1 VKGALTTAARR
12 PTLWVE
18 SGVVLVWAL
27 LILGSVLSTGS
38 ASASGSGWSSG
49 PLWLCVTG
57 MAKMGSGVSGHA
69 EHLVLAGPST
79 SLVATMPMLALMAV
93 AMMVPPALPAIG
105 YVGLNSLYWRR
116 RRAVLEFVVVFL
128 AVWVA
133 YSVVVLGAIGS
144 SGVTSS
150 PLAAAAALALAA
162 LWQLTPAKRRAL
174 QACHRTRPLPPKG
187 WRATVGVADFGLN
200 NGAACL
206 ASCWAMMLTTAFVGL
221 PKLAW
226 MAALTALITAERL
239 SLKPRRASRRIGI
252 ALGAAA
258 IVAAALALL

>member
-1 VKGALTTAARR
+1 MTSFVRR

-18 SGVVLVWAL
+18 AGVVLVWAL
-27 LILGSVLSTGS
+27 L
-38 ASASGSGWSSG
+38 ASASFLSTSSAAVNGPRGSSG
-49 PLWLCVTG
+49 SLWICVTG
-57 MAKMGSGVSGHA
+57 MAKMGSGLSSHA

-79 SLVATMPMLALMAV
+79 SLVATLPMLALMAI
-93 AMMVPPALPAIG
+93 AMMVPPAMPAIG

-116 RRAVLEFVVVFL
+116 RRAVFEFVVFFL

-133 YSVVVLGAIGS
+133 YSVVVLGAISS
-144 SGVTSS
+144 SGAAAS

-162 LWQLTPAKRRAL
+162 LWQLTPAKHRAL

-187 WRATVGVADFGLN
+187 WRATAGVADFGLH

-206 ASCWAMMLTTAFVGL
+206 ASCWALMLTTAFIGL

-226 MAALTALITAERL
+226 MAALTGLITAERL
-239 SLKPRRASRRIGI
+239 SLKPRRASRRSGT
-252 ALGAAA
+252 ALAAA
-258 IVAAALALL
+258 ALAAAALALV

>member
-1 VKGALTTAARR
+1 MTSFVRR

-18 SGVVLVWAL
+18 AGVVLVWAL
-27 LILGSVLSTGS
+27 LALASFLSTSS
-38 ASASGSGWSSG
+38 AAVSGPRWSSG
-49 PLWLCVTG
+49 SLWICVTG
-57 MAKMGSGVSGHA
+57 MAKMGSGVSSHA
-69 EHLVLAGPST
+69 GHLVLAGPST
-79 SLVATMPMLALMAV
+79 SLVATLPMLALMAI
-93 AMMVPPALPAIG
+93 AMMVPPAMPAIG

-133 YSVVVLGAIGS
+133 YSVVVLGAVSS
-144 SGVTSS
+144 SGAAAS

-162 LWQLTPAKRRAL
+162 LWQLTPAKHRAL

-187 WRATVGVADFGLN
+187 WRATAGVADFGLH

-206 ASCWAMMLTTAFVGL
+206 ASCWALMLTTAFVGL

-226 MAALTALITAERL
+226 MAALTGLITAERL
-239 SLKPRRASRRIGI
+239 SLKPRQASRRIGI

-258 IVAAALALL
+258 LAAAALALA

>member
-1 VKGALTTAARR
+1 MRATLTFTRR

-18 SGVVLVWAL
+18 AGVVLTWVL
-27 LILGSVLSTGS
+27 LVLGTVLPNGS
-38 ASASGSGWSSG
+38 ASASGSQWSSG
-49 PLWLCVTG
+49 PLWVCVTG
-57 MAKMGSGVSGHA
+57 VAGVGANLSDHA
-69 EHLVLAGPST
+69 DHLVLAAHSP
-79 SLVATMPMLALMAV
+79 SLVSTLPMLALMAV
-93 AMMVPPALPAIG
+93 AMMVPPALPAVWHVAG
-105 YVGLNSLYWRR
+105 NSFYWRR

-133 YSVVVLGAIGS
+133 YSVVVLGAISGS
-144 SGVTSS
+144 GATAS

-162 LWQLTPAKRRAL
+162 LWQLTPAKHRAL

-187 WRATVGVADFGLN
+187 WRATAGVADFGLH

-206 ASCWAMMLTTAFVGL
+206 ASCWALMLTTAFVGL

-258 IVAAALALL
+258 IAAATLALV